1 MKEIKKE
8 IVRHIGVISESTRGW
23 QLELNMVRWDDGEP
37 SSSSPVTSR
46 VTPVR
51 SSREPSAC
59 SAMARPVF
67 MSKLPGPRSTPSA
80 TSNKGYYSKAPV
92 KRQ

>member
-37 SSSSPVTSR
+37 KLDLRVQVLHNGFVKNGLLLGSLQLFCEYSR
-46 VTPVR
+46 
-51 SSREPSAC
+51 
-59 SAMARPVF
+59 
-67 MSKLPGPRSTPSA
+67 
-80 TSNKGYYSKAPV
+80 N
-92 KRQ
+92 

>member
-37 SSSSPVTSR
+37 KLDHEKCSTR
-46 VTPVR
+46 GTFT
-51 SSREPSAC
+51 REEA
-59 SAMARPVF
+59 
-67 MSKLPGPRSTPSA
+67 
-80 TSNKGYYSKAPV
+80 KALLRLLKKEV
-92 KRQ
+92 

>member
-37 SSSSPVTSR
+37 KLDSPVWS
-46 VTPVR
+46 PDH
-51 SSREPSAC
+51 E
-59 SAMARPVF
+59 
-67 MSKLPGPRSTPSA
+67 K
-80 TSNKGYYSKAPV
+80 
-92 KRQ
+92 